1 MQAGAIDALKEL
13 IADNKTKE
21 NAYTVIAALAAEC
34 TTMVEPFLV
43 PMLETMCM
51 DVAHKKK
58 EIQVA
63 ADEVL
68 ARAQLAWFF

>member
-1 MQAGAIDALKEL
+1 
-13 IADNKTKE
+13 
-21 NAYTVIAALAAEC
+21 
-34 TTMVEPFLV
+34 MVEPFLV